1 VTDLRCPTGAAE
13 ACCPTGTAEVNL
25 IVAGQAGQGLQVI
38 SRTLGRLLVRAGYHV
53 FVSQDVMSRIRGGSN
68 AARIRISTRP
78 IAADGDKAEILIAL
92 NPALVARHVTDL
104 APNAV
109 VVTDAAGDPE
119 NRDRSSPPR
128 HKDTKSGLDG
138 DALHTLGGSIP
149 VSWGD
154 VPEGLNAVR
163 LPLEALA
170 REHGKD
176 PVMVNAVAV
185 GAALVLVGLEL
196 VGLEDL
202 FRSQFASKGED
213 VVKRNMAA
221 AEAGYKA
228 VAEELKRSC
237 PFKLADPES
246 GDRLFVSGAEAL
258 ALGAIAAGVRV
269 VTGYP
274 MSPATPIVEYCFR
287 HAQEAGLIVEQTED
301 EVSAANLAIGAA
313 FAGARAMTC
322 TAGGGFSLMNEALSL
337 AGMAETPLVL
347 CVGMRPGP
355 ATGLATRT
363 AQADLLFAIYA
374 GHGEFPRAVLTPA
387 DAGQAFRAPQDAFR
401 IAEKYQTPVTILF
414 DQFMADSLW
423 TVERSELRV
432 ENRQGRQER
441 QVPEGVQPYGYRR
454 YEVGEGGVSPRLLPG
469 TPQQLVYADS
479 DEHNEAGHITESAA
493 MRVRMVDKRN
503 AKTAGIRQ
511 ELGELKVEARVEVEV
526 EVEAEA
532 EVETLVFCFGSSRG
546 VVAEAVARLRDK
558 GCKVAMVHLSHVW
571 PFPAEV
577 VAELAAKSTKVV
589 TVEQNYSGQLAQLL
603 AQECGLRAAGTV
615 RRYDGRQFSVAEVE
629 AGLEELIGGK
639 VG

>member
-1 VTDLRCPTGAAE
+1 
-13 ACCPTGTAEVNL
+13 VNELHL

-53 FVSQDVMSRIRGGSN
+53 FVSQDVMSRIRGGHN
-68 AARIRISTRP
+68 FARVRVSTRP
-78 IAADGDKAEILIAL
+78 VAADGDKAEILIAL
-92 NPALVARHVTDL
+92 DTKLVGKHTADL
-104 APNAV
+104 APDAV
-109 VVTDAAGDPE
+109 VVTDAAGD
-119 NRDRSSPPR
+119 
-128 HKDTKSGLDG
+128 L
-138 DALHTLGGSIP
+138 
-149 VSWGD
+149 
-154 VPEGLNAVR
+154 PEGLNAMR
-163 LPLEALA
+163 LPLIDLA

-185 GAALVLVGLEL
+185 GAALALVGLEPA
-196 VGLEDL
+196 GLEDL

-213 VVKRNMAA
+213 VVRRNMAA
-221 AEAGYKA
+221 AEAGYRA
-228 VAEELKRSC
+228 VVEDVKRSC
-237 PFKLADPES
+237 PHKLVTLGTVPVRGQSPGAER
-246 GDRLFVSGAEAL
+246 GDRVLISGAEAI
-258 ALGAIAAGVRV
+258 ALGAIAANVRV

-322 TAGGGFSLMNEALSL
+322 TAGGGFCLMNEALSL
-337 AGMAETPLVL
+337 AGMTETPLVL

-355 ATGLATRT
+355 ATGFATRT
-363 AQADLLFAIYA
+363 AQADLLFSIYA

-387 DAGQAFRAPQDAFR
+387 DAGQAFHAAQDAFR
-401 IAEKYQTPVTILF
+401 IAEMYQTPVIILF
-414 DQFMADSLW
+414 DQFMADALW

-432 ENRQGRQER
+432 ENRQEAKGKGEMANDRSGRMNRQER
-441 QVPEGVQPYGYRR
+441 QVPEGEEAYGYRR
-454 YEVGEGGVSPRLLPG
+454 YEMSESGVSPRLLPG

-511 ELGELKVEARVEVEV
+511 ELGAPKVEVKVEA

-532 EVETLVFCFGSSRG
+532 ETLVFCLGSSRG

-558 GCKVAMVHLSHVW
+558 GRKVVMVHLSHVW
-571 PFPAEV
+571 PFPAET
-577 VAELAAKSTKVV
+577 VARLVEKIEKVV

-603 AQECGLRAAGTV
+603 SQECGLRVAGTV
-615 RRYDGRQFSVAEVE
+615 RRYDGRQFTVAEVE
-629 AGLEELIGGK
+629 AGLEELIGEK
-639 VG
+639 VD